1 MIGGHEVY
9 VIEIH
14 ICMKLRDKEW
24 TNLATPLS
32 GHLILLPAGPAAH
45 LDQLPITS
53 SCSNKN
59 SCPPHNLDFALSSC
73 LPFHGGF
80 HPPEFTAHDQRQD
93 LAVWSRKHGYEAQV
107 VARSGSS
114 GCSSTEGT
122 VQVVL
127 PVLVAQTAVQVVLPP
142 TWRHSIRWSPASPQC
157 SQAALKRVIKGE
169 RAALLI

>member
-1 MIGGHEVY
+1 
-9 VIEIH
+9 
-14 ICMKLRDKEW
+14 MKARDEEW

-32 GHLILLPAGPAAH
+32 GHLILLPARPAAH
-45 LDQLPITS
+45 LDKLPITS
-53 SCSNKN
+53 SCSNKK
-59 SCPPHNLDFALSSC
+59 SCSPHNLDSALPSS

-93 LAVWSRKHGYEAQV
+93 LAVQSRKHGYEAQV

-122 VQVVL
+122 GQVVL

-157 SQAALKRVIKGE
+157 SQAA
-169 RAALLI
+169 